1 MNLKHVK
8 YLIETLTAREL
19 EARVCQ
25 IEAAYFQASPEIQEE
40 LLDEVGD
47 YLKAL
52 DVRLQIEQTG
62 IDRDTALRDLA
73 HRMRSL
79 GSAHVP
85 FSEWV
90 HNQHTGQSSLSG
102 RQ

>member
-8 YLIETLTAREL
+8 YLVDNLTAEEL
-19 EARVCQ
+19 EVQVCQ
-25 IEAAYFQASPEIQEE
+25 IEAAYFQSSPESQAK

-52 DVRLQIEQTG
+52 DVRLQIERTG
-62 IDRDTALRDLA
+62 VDRDTALRDLA

-90 HNQHTGQSSLSG
+90 RGEHSGQSSLSG